1 MASSY
6 LLKCSTSLAIEGL
19 KLKLFWNSVSP
30 CDPAII
36 PLASTQRTLYPA
48 IETFAHQCLLLFYPQ

>member
-48 IETFAHQCLLLFYPQ
+48 I